1 MLTDPK
7 LRSQVDSLWDKFWT
21 GGLANPLDAIEQFSY
36 LLFLKQLEDREN
48 AAERQARR
56 RGVIYQPKVPKEMR
70 WSYWSQLKAEEA
82 LDHLKKQVFPNI
94 VNLADEM
101 SSFAQYM
108 RNAECKISKPSLLIE
123 ACKLID
129 QMDISSQNQDVQGD
143 IFEYMLNH
151 LNISGRNGQF
161 RTPRHIIR
169 MMVQMTAPQPHDRI
183 GDLAAGTGGFLV
195 NAYQYILESHT
206 SPAILEYDETG
217 FPHHLIGDKLTKEE
231 AQTLQSP
238 KALRGFDND
247 SGMTMLRI
255 GSMNLMLHGLESP
268 QFFYMDTLSK
278 DFEQSREY
286 DLILMN
292 PPFKGAVDRN
302 DVNTSLPDNTTKSEL
317 LFLHLVLRA
326 LDMGGRAA
334 VIVPDGVLFGSSR
347 AHVETRKKIIEEN
360 RLDGV
365 ISMPSGVF
373 KPYAGVSTAILF
385 LTRGGRTERIWFY
398 DMAHDGFSLDDKRTP
413 VNENDIPDVVDCWK
427 KRNDKKFSDTRYSRI
442 EELRTLLA
450 PVKAERLKLEAEIN
464 RLTFDHAIDSVTNG
478 KAADYG
484 NVPKVVI
491 HRPEGFS
498 NTTTF
503 RDTSLRDGLSD
514 ETFGTVD
521 SAGRLQAAQQLLS
534 TLESQISAP
543 QSELDRLT
551 RQFWVDV
558 AQVRLN
564 KYDLSAS
571 RYRQADADETY
582 HESPQVTLERL
593 SCLEQVMAE
602 EIKSLKELLK

>member
-7 LRSQVDSLWDKFWT
+7 LRSQVDALWDKFWT

-48 AAERQARR
+48 AAERQAKR
-56 RGVIYQPKVPKEMR
+56 RGEKYQPKVPKEMR
-70 WSYWSQLKAEEA
+70 WSYWTQLPAEA
-82 LDHLKKQVFPNI
+82 SLNHLKKEVFPNI

-129 QMDISSQNQDVQGD
+129 QMNISSQNQDVQGD

-169 MMVQMTAPQPHDRI
+169 MMVQMTEPKPHERI

-195 NAYQYILESHT
+195 NAYQYILESNT

-231 AQTLQSP
+231 AQALQAP

-268 QFFYMDTLSK
+268 QFFYMDTLAK
-278 DFEQSREY
+278 EFEQSKEY

-302 DVNTSLPDNTTKSEL
+302 DVNPTLPDNTTKSEL

-347 AHVETRKKIIEEN
+347 AHVELRRRMIEEN

-373 KPYAGVSTAILF
+373 KPYAGVSTAVLF
-385 LTRGGRTERIWFY
+385 FTRGGRTERIWFY
-398 DMAHDGFSLDDKRTP
+398 DMAHDGFSLDDKR
-413 VNENDIPDVVDCWK
+413 VAVEENDIPDVVNCWG
-427 KRNDKKFSDTRYSRI
+427 KRNDKKFVESREKRI
-442 EELRTLLA
+442 GELRTLLA
-450 PVKAERLKLEAEIN
+450 PMKEERRKMQAEIN
-464 RLTFDHAIDSVTNG
+464 RLTFESVIATG
-478 KAADYG
+478 
-484 NVPKVVI
+484 P
-491 HRPEGFS
+491 HRPSAPSPKYDWGSSNLGEG
-498 NTTTF
+498 
-503 RDTSLRDGLSD
+503 DALSD
-514 ETFGTVD
+514 
-521 SAGRLQAAQQLLS
+521 AQARLAA
-534 TLESQISAP
+534 LEAQIAAP

-551 RQFWVDV
+551 RQFWVTKE
-558 AQVRLN
+558 QVKTN

-571 RYRQADADETY
+571 RYRQADADAVY
-582 HESPQVTLERL
+582 HEKPSVTLERL
-593 SCLEQVMAE
+593 ARLERVMLD
-602 EIKSLKELLK
+602 EITELKGLLK